1 MGSSRSEMQCPEFES
16 PMDHQKE
23 RTPDRVC
30 VLFMSCWGS
39 MRGISRNAPRQM
51 RQDAQ
56 RRAFQER
63 HARWLAKRDT
73 RDARFG
79 VRIFQTEC

>member
-30 VLFMSCWGS
+30 VLFMRVNYTITNNTLG
-39 MRGISRNAPRQM
+39 
-51 RQDAQ
+51 
-56 RRAFQER
+56 
-63 HARWLAKRDT
+63 K
-73 RDARFG
+73 
-79 VRIFQTEC
+79 

>member
-30 VLFMSCWGS
+30 VLSAC
-39 MRGISRNAPRQM
+39 
-51 RQDAQ
+51 Q
-56 RRAFQER
+56 RRREQ
-63 HARWLAKRDT
+63 ARGCSLLLEKKAGKKKEKKK
-73 RDARFG
+73 G
-79 VRIFQTEC
+79 E